1 MACFRATSLL
11 YRCSIAFSSEIV
23 RGRSIVLDDNLT
35 DRYYLVMEDAMR
47 TTQFTLDGVTY
58 EVPDRW
64 LQGYQAGHDGGILA
78 AMHAWADQA
87 MAEKAAEPA

>member
-1 MACFRATSLL
+1 
-11 YRCSIAFSSEIV
+11 
-23 RGRSIVLDDNLT
+23 
-35 DRYYLVMEDAMR
+35 MEGAMR
-47 TTQFTLDGVTY
+47 TTQFTINGVTY